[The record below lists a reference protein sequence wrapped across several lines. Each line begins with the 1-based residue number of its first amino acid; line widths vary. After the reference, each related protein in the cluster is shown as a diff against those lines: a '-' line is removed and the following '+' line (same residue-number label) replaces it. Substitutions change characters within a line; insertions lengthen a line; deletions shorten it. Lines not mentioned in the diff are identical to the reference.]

1 MFCHII
7 GFPLK
12 KPRSVKLWTEFF
24 KQKKININMSA
35 LEVHPNNFVKEI
47 TRLKKDNHFLGS
59 AITMPYKEKI
69 IKHVIY
75 GNQISKY
82 SKSINL
88 IIKNKKSELVG
99 YNTDVLGA
107 LKSLE
112 KVKKKNIIIYGFGG
126 TGKPLFY
133 ILKKKYKSSKFLI
146 ISSKK
151 QVNIKKFKNVIVKKK
166 IQKEDLFNLDLFINC
181 SPLGSDLKKKFIK
194 MSPLNRIHFK
204 QINKKFFIF
213 DIVYKPKKTLLNKIC
228 NDYGIKYL
236 NGIKMNTIQAAE
248 ALKYISLKLKKIR

>member
-112 KVKKKNIIIYGFGG
+112 KVKKKKYYYLWIWRDRK
-126 TGKPLFY
+126 TLVLY
-133 ILKKKYKSSKFLI
+133 I
-146 ISSKK
+146 
-151 QVNIKKFKNVIVKKK
+151 KKK
-166 IQKEDLFNLDLFINC
+166 I
-181 SPLGSDLKKKFIK
+181 
-194 MSPLNRIHFK
+194 
-204 QINKKFFIF
+204 
-213 DIVYKPKKTLLNKIC
+213 
-228 NDYGIKYL
+228 
-236 NGIKMNTIQAAE
+236 
-248 ALKYISLKLKKIR
+248 